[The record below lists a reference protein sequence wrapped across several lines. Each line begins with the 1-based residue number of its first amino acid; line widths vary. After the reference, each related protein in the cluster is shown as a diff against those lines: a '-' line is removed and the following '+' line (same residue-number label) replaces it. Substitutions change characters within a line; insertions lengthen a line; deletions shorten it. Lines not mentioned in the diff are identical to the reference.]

1 LWQTAAA
8 KEKKM
13 AKNVY
18 QKAGVDIDKGD
29 QAVKKIK
36 RMVAKMGIKE
46 IGKFSGLFPLKSDL
60 KNPVLVSSS
69 DGVGTKLK
77 IAFLMNTHNTIGK
90 DLVNHCVNDILVY
103 GAKPLFFLDYIATG
117 KLLPDTISEIVAG
130 ILDGCLE
137 NDFVLLGGET
147 AEMPGFYQDNE
158 YDVAGFIVGLV
169 GKEKIIDGSTI
180 KAGDLILGLPSTGLH
195 TNGYSL
201 ARHIVF
207 EKMKLKVNSTV
218 SGLDKTIG
226 EELLTTHRSY
236 LNPISALIK
245 NDLIKGMAHITGGGF
260 IDNIPRILPEGVM
273 AQVEKVWSVP
283 PIFDFLIQAGEIS
296 ITERYRV
303 FNMGIGMVLIIDK
316 NDLSQVEG
324 ILKGME
330 EKFYL
335 IGQMVKQK
343 GKKQVKIN

>member
-1 LWQTAAA
+1 
-8 KEKKM
+8 M
-13 AKNVY
+13 PKNMY
-18 QKAGVDIDKGD
+18 QEAGVDIDKGN

-36 RMVAKMGIKE
+36 KMVSKMGVKE
-46 IGKFSGLFPLKSDL
+46 IGKFSGFFPLKSDL

-77 IAFLMNTHNTIGK
+77 IAFLMNKHNTIGR

-103 GAKPLFFLDYIATG
+103 GANPLFFLDYIATG
-117 KLLPDTISEIVAG
+117 ALQPDTITEVVSG
-130 ILDGCLE
+130 ILEGCLE
-137 NDFVLLGGET
+137 NEFVLLGGET
-147 AEMPGFYQDNE
+147 AEMPGFYKDDE

-169 GKEKIIDGSTI
+169 GKDKIIDGSKI
-180 KAGDLILGLPSTGLH
+180 CKGDLLLGLPSTGLH

-207 EKMKLKVNSTV
+207 EKQKLRVDSTV
-218 SGLDKTIG
+218 SGFNRTIG
-226 EELLTTHRSY
+226 EELLEPHRSY
-236 LNPISALIK
+236 LKPVKELLK

-273 AQVEKVWSVP
+273 AQVEKAWPVP
-283 PIFDFLIQAGEIS
+283 QIFNFLIEAGNINA
-296 ITERYRV
+296 IERYRV

-316 NDLSQVEG
+316 NELTRVEKALRLFG
-324 ILKGME
+324 

-335 IGQMVKQK
+335 IGQIVDQK
-343 GKKQVKIN
+343 GKKRVKIN